1 MVAGY
6 ELLSRINV
14 PVLLRHHFGS
24 SWTSHSV
31 MQTWWQCGHQTQSL
45 AKHFIIMLI
54 CLYTLRL
61 AEAFWKSTATPVQQ
75 MCLLMGWERA
85 KPEACDVTV
94 TSSLT
99 SGDACKSAGVAAY
112 TAVLECSSSD
122 SKCQELGW
130 VCIPF
135 AVEM

>member
-1 MVAGY
+1 MDTTQCHANMVAMWSSDTITCKTFHLHAHLSVHIEAGRG
-6 ELLSRINV
+6 LLEVNSNSS
-14 PVLLRHHFGS
+14 PADVL
-24 SWTSHSV
+24 V
-31 MQTWWQCGHQTQSL
+31 D
-45 AKHFIIMLI
+45 
-54 CLYTLRL
+54 
-61 AEAFWKSTATPVQQ
+61 
-75 MCLLMGWERA
+75 GWERA

-112 TAVLECSSSD
+112 IAVLECSSSD